1 MKIELATDEEIQEDQ
16 EDILIE
22 VRAPLVETIIIS
34 ENTPTCELEK

>member
-22 VRAPLVETIIIS
+22 VRAPLAETIIIS
-34 ENTPTCELEK
+34 ENTSTCELEK

>member
-1 MKIELATDEEIQEDQ
+1 MKTELATDEEIQEDQ

-34 ENTPTCELEK
+34 ENTSTCELEK